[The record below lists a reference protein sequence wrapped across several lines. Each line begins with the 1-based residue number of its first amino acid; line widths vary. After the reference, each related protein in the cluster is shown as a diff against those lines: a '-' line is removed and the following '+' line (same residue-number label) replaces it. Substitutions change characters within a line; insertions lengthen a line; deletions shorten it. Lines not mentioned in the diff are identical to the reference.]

1 MPPDVESG
9 AIGELVMVMDH
20 WPLTE
25 SAVAM
30 ERVIRQSREPALMPL
45 WVTLLAAVPDMPPDC
60 ARCLPYL
67 VVDTVASLDEPGV
80 PVALSGVLSDAG
92 RTPDLRRAAAAAL
105 GVHGDP
111 AAVEGLRAA
120 LVYADSDD
128 GELRALA
135 LEAAM
140 ALAKLGDTSGSSLS
154 ITALHDESPLVR
166 ELAVRALDLIRP
178 PGAVRLWAQALGDPD
193 NHVRFSAMWALV
205 EVGTPEAI
213 ELVLPLADDPD
224 PDLAENCAVLVGR
237 LIGLSIDPDVDD
249 PPDRARLTAAWR
261 QMNDTGDEGAAPRR
275 RRRGNLTQPRVETR
289 EARWSDGG
297 PTARVSGPCPTAA
310 SSCLTRCSPR

>member
-1 MPPDVESG
+1 MIVLSATELLVRAGTEAVEAANAGVPPDLESG
-9 AIGELVMVMDH
+9 AIGELVVAMDY
-20 WPLTE
+20 WPLIE
-25 SAVAM
+25 SAVAL
-30 ERVIRQSREPALMPL
+30 ERAIRESRDPALMPL
-45 WVTLLAAVPDMPPDC
+45 WVALLAAVRDMPADC

-80 PVALSGVLSDAG
+80 LAALSGVLSDAG
-92 RTPDLRRAAAAAL
+92 RTPDLRRAAASAL

-140 ALAKLGDTSGSSLS
+140 TLAKLGDTSGSSLS
-154 ITALHDESPLVR
+154 VAALHDESPLVR
-166 ELAVRALDLIRP
+166 ELAVRALDLLRP
-178 PGAVRLWAQALGDPD
+178 PGAVRLWAEALCDPD
-193 NHVRFSAMWALV
+193 NHVRRSAMWALV
-205 EVGTPEAI
+205 DVGTPEAV
-213 ELVLPLADDPD
+213 ELVLPLADDLD

-249 PPDRARLTAAWR
+249 PPNRAQLAAAWR
-261 QMNDTGDEGAAPRR
+261 QMNDTSDEGPRP
-275 RRRGNLTQPRVETR
+275 GGVVEAT
-289 EARWSDGG
+289 
-297 PTARVSGPCPTAA
+297 
-310 SSCLTRCSPR
+310 